1 MKLILFG
8 GVHGVGK
15 TTLLN
20 HLVKIYGDKFPVF
33 DPGIYFWKHLYELKD
48 KTTPEIE
55 EMVINELANMKNSQT
70 IVCNWHYAVWT
81 KSGYIPQL
89 CYPNLER
96 LIQMVKP
103 DSVTLI
109 LVRAPA
115 EEVYKR
121 RRADAEIKKRKI
133 DKKCI
138 EEEMCATE
146 SAIEEHLDVI
156 GKWVEP
162 KLIVLDNTELEET
175 MKILV
180 KIMGAETLNK

>member
-1 MKLILFG
+1 MKLIIFG

-20 HLVKIYGDKFPVF
+20 HLTETFGEKLPIF

-48 KTTPEIE
+48 KATPEIE
-55 EMVINELANMKNSQT
+55 EMVINELVKMKDNQI

-81 KSGYIPQL
+81 KNGYISQL
-89 CYPNLER
+89 CYANLER
-96 LIQMVKP
+96 LVQITKP
-103 DSVTLI
+103 DAVTLI
-109 LVRAPA
+109 LIKASA
-115 EEVYKR
+115 ADVYER

-138 EEEMCATE
+138 EEEICATE

-156 GKWVEP
+156 KGWVEP
-162 KLIVLDNTELEET
+162 KLIVVENTELEQT
-175 MKILV
+175 RKLLV
-180 KIMGAETLNK
+180 KIMGVEILNK